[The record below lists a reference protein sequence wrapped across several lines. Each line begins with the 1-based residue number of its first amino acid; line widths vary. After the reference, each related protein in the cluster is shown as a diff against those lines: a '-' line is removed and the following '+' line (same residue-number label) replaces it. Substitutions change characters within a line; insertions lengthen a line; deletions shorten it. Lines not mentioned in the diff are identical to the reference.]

1 MLTDE
6 TNRARHDVAGF
17 VFRLRNIDVEDQDI
31 LDVIGSDVDYNF
43 ILPTARTRE
52 MMDGQRLSQGAVSK
66 DQDDENSRPLKP
78 HQPCNMHVRRDWL
91 DRRVSSY

>member
-1 MLTDE
+1 
-6 TNRARHDVAGF
+6 
-17 VFRLRNIDVEDQDI
+17 
-31 LDVIGSDVDYNF
+31 
-43 ILPTARTRE
+43 

-91 DRRVSSY
+91 DKSIKLLDPNAARIFRPIIDWYIYSQRGFHSPLFAYLTYRTLR